1 MLCQI
6 SLGRLAAGVMLV
18 FTLVAFEAWAEEY
31 NLMPLS
37 KAQRMIFPEAVN
49 FVEKPFELSDA
60 QKDLVAEATELKVR
74 FKTVPVWLALDG
86 QGQQV
91 GIVVVD
97 RVIGKHE
104 FITYAV
110 GIRPQGKAT
119 MPVILDYRESY
130 GQQIEQEAWR
140 RQFVGKTRH
149 DVLKVGKDIDHISGA
164 TLSCVNV
171 TNGVRRLL
179 FTYELVLAKEGY

>member
-1 MLCQI
+1 MLCHM
-6 SLGRLAAGVMLV
+6 RFWRTPVVVMLI

-31 NLMPLS
+31 NLMPLLN
-37 KAQRMIFPEAVN
+37 AQSMIFPEAVS
-49 FVEKPFELSDA
+49 FVEKSFELSSD
-60 QKDLVAEATELKVR
+60 QKDLVAEATGLKVR
-74 FKTVPVWLALDG
+74 FKTVPTWLALDG
-86 QGQQV
+86 QGQKV

-97 RVIGKHE
+97 KVIGKHE

-130 GQQIEQEAWR
+130 GQQIEQESWR

-171 TNGVRRLL
+171 TNGVRRVL
-179 FTYELVLAKEGY
+179 FTYELVLSKEGY